1 MEPTDLADGA
11 RSAAEVGGNK
21 ADSLFREELTI
32 ETKTNKTDV
41 VTRADRE
48 AEAAV
53 IDCIRDTDTTATIV
67 AEESAD
73 EATIPDE
80 GRAWIIDPI
89 DGTNNYVRGIPLWVT
104 AVAVVEDRQPIAAAI
119 EAPELGYTFT
129 ADTDGAR
136 MNGEPITVN
145 NRHDPEEMAVAPT
158 FWWPT
163 DRRAEYGT
171 AASEIVERFG
181 DLIRLRSAQLTLA
194 LVARGAIDATFTN
207 RTMNSW
213 DSVAGAFLIEQAG
226 GSVTDIE
233 GDRWEF
239 DSRGIAASNG
249 EAHDQ
254 VLAAVQAVESVR
266 SSQ

>member
-1 MEPTDLADGA
+1 MESTDPVDIA
-11 RSAAEVGGNK
+11 RSAAKAGGKK
-21 ADSLFREELTI
+21 AASLFQEELTI
-32 ETKTNKTDV
+32 KTKTNKTDV

-48 AEAAV
+48 AEAEV
-53 IDCIRDTDTTATIV
+53 IDFIRDVDTSATIV

-73 EATIPDE
+73 GAKIPDD

-119 EAPELGYTFT
+119 EAPELGHTFT
-129 ADTDGAR
+129 ADTDGVR

-163 DRRAEYGT
+163 DRRDEYGT

-213 DSVAGAFLIEQAG
+213 DSVAGAFLVEQAG

-239 DSRGIAASNG
+239 DSQGIAASNG
-249 EAHDQ
+249 EAHDE
-254 VLAAVQAVESVR
+254 VLAAAQAVESVR
-266 SSQ
+266 SAE